1 MAYQYGY
8 AGGYSGVLEQ
18 APTLIVELSQAVP
31 TAADPLWADITA
43 DVMSVTTKRGRQREL
58 DRFRAGTFTVTLDN
72 RDADYS
78 PDNLSSP
85 YAGHLKPMRRI
96 RVRATYQ
103 GTTYPIIDGYIDAI
117 VQEYEG
123 PNNARAVITA
133 TDAFK
138 VLAAAELPVSAY
150 AYEVGLD
157 GPAHWWRLDEGVNA
171 SVAYDSIADA
181 DAAVQGATV
190 VTGEPSLIAR
200 DPGAA
205 MTGAAIGDNIRI
217 PAGAGPTG
225 TGGFTVEFVINTA
238 ATPSARGRVL
248 GSVGDDVFEV
258 GIGAYAIGVAPP
270 YMWVG
275 DSTVIGDYSAASNVS
290 NNEFAVTNPGPV
302 HVAAVREAAG
312 TLKLYV
318 DGVNVTGTITGVGP
332 DNIPT
337 TMLDFGTQRLNVEDV
352 ITGTFD
358 ELAIYDRALT
368 AGEIAVHAAAISTPW
383 DNDTPGE
390 RAERVL
396 EAVGWPA
403 DRADLDTGSSTF
415 QSADL
420 GSDNLLG
427 YLHKIA
433 ESEFGA
439 LFVTRDG
446 VVRLVGRES
455 LWNRPESYTF
465 SDAPVDTGH
474 LPYMSLMPE
483 FTDALIRNEVT
494 ISRFDGVAQTVRDED
509 SIAEYLPHSYTLEG
523 LLHDDDQQSRYAAQL
538 IVSEYAEPLRR
549 ISRLV
554 VNPREADH
562 ISTVFPAVLDLEL
575 LDEITVIERPPGSD
589 TITQD
594 SVVEGISHTIRP
606 LNWQTT
612 FQLSPAFTDTF
623 WQIGVPGR
631 SEIGVT
637 TRVGF

>member
-8 AGGYSGVLEQ
+8 AGGYSGILEQ

-31 TAADPLWADITA
+31 TAADPDWADITA
-43 DVMSVTTKRGRQREL
+43 DVMSVTTRRGRQKEL

-78 PDNLSSP
+78 PDNPSSP

-96 RVRATYQ
+96 RARAIYL

-138 VLAAAELPVSAY
+138 VLAAAQLPVSPY

-157 GPAHWWRLDEGVNA
+157 GPAHWWRLDEGVGA
-171 SVAYDSIADA
+171 TVAYDSAADA

-217 PAGAGPTG
+217 PAGGGPTG
-225 TGGFTVEFVINTA
+225 TGGFTVEFVIDTG

-248 GSVGDDVFEV
+248 GSVGSAHFEV
-258 GIGAYAIGVAPP
+258 GIGAFAIGVAPP

-275 DSTVIGDYSAASNVS
+275 DSTVIGDYSAGSHVGDG
-290 NNEFAVTNPGPV
+290 TPH
-302 HVAAVREAAG
+302 HVAVVREAAG
-312 TLKLYV
+312 LLRIYV
-318 DGVNVTGTITGVGP
+318 DGVDRTGTITGVGP
-332 DNIPT
+332 DNVVAT
-337 TMLDFGTQRLNVEDV
+337 DLDFGTQRLNVEDV

-358 ELAIYDRALT
+358 ELAIYDYPLT
-368 AGEIAVHAAAISTPW
+368 AARIAAHAEAVATPW

-396 EAVGWPA
+396 DAVGWPA
-403 DRADLDTGSSTF
+403 DRADLDAGVSTF

-446 VVRLVGRES
+446 IVRLVGRDN

-465 SDAPVDTGH
+465 SDDPVDTGH
-474 LPYMSLMPE
+474 LPYRTLTPE

-509 SIAEYLPHSYTLEG
+509 SITEYLPHSYTLEG

-554 VNPREADH
+554 VNPSEADH
-562 ISTVFPAVLDLEL
+562 ISTLFPAVLDLEL

-612 FQLSPAFTDTF
+612 FQLSPAFSDAF
-623 WQIGVPGR
+623 WQLGVAGA
-631 SEIGVT
+631 SELGTT
-637 TRVGF
+637 TRLAF